1 VWCVEEAM
9 SEAEVADVKKKEEVG
24 DESLKNEVECQKSVD
39 DLNDENPM
47 PSSQEEVIVIQ
58 WNGFVRKNLSFER
71 IRF

>member
-1 VWCVEEAM
+1 M